1 MESTQRESPLLST
14 ENEVEPVN
22 LSELNSLPSR
32 QIRRRLDSVSST
44 STTSSTVT
52 FRSGNRVYET
62 RQKKKIPQVHKVIF
76 SMFIIVGT
84 IALGAYLL
92 VQKSQGTGMFQITE
106 EELQADEAYDEMEH
120 ERPVEMNTRDWVGL
134 IAACFFIFL
143 AAGGGIGGGGVL
155 VPTYIILLQFPPKY
169 AIPLSNCTILG
180 SSISNL
186 ILNVNKRHEYAD
198 RPMMDWDIMLMMEP
212 LTIAGALVGTFINV
226 ISPPWLVTLMLVI
239 LLVSAAHRTLGKGIK
254 KFKKE
259 TIALEK
265 AALEKQGHIDM
276 DNVAKGVEK
285 DGYEALPDE
294 AGDPEKTRQEYVNPQ
309 TVLAWTPAEVKQ
321 WWERSLP
328 PGCQEYI
335 YIVDECE
342 LDGNDLL
349 DLDYI
354 SLSQF
359 NVKKMLI
366 MKILRRIKQLKQSLG
381 MPAEDA
387 TTVLIKKEDGHDA
400 DHKPQNEDLSYTVAP
415 GQPDPRY
422 QKAEAEGNTEYMEI
436 LKNESIHQPWKV
448 LLMFLCTAGMLTLTI
463 LKGGGNINPLN
474 VESCTP
480 LYWTLTL
487 AAIPWVLVISY
498 IGRAHLL
505 KTWALKDKCGYEY
518 LPQDVV
524 WDETATIKYPLMCSM
539 AGLAAGMF
547 GIGGGIVKGPLM
559 LEMNVYPPV
568 TSATSATMILF
579 TSSAASVSYLLFE
592 QLNLNYAVV
601 LFCLG
606 IIFTL
611 AGQIGLNK
619 LVKKYKRNS
628 LIVLLIGTIVALSAV
643 AMGIESCGS
652 IIDLFKG
659 EAEPGSSICEGAG
672 GGEGRLL

>member
-1 MESTQRESPLLST
+1 ML
-14 ENEVEPVN
+14 
-22 LSELNSLPSR
+22 
-32 QIRRRLDSVSST
+32 
-44 STTSSTVT
+44 
-52 FRSGNRVYET
+52 
-62 RQKKKIPQVHKVIF
+62 
-76 SMFIIVGT
+76 
-84 IALGAYLL
+84 
-92 VQKSQGTGMFQITE
+92 TE
-106 EELQADEAYDEMEH
+106 EELEADEAYDRMEH
-120 ERPVEMNTRDWVGL
+120 ERPVEMDTADWVGL
-134 IAACFFIFL
+134 TAACFFIFL

-198 RPMMDWDIMLMMEP
+198 RPMIDWDIMLMMEP

-226 ISPPWLVTLMLVI
+226 ISPPWLVTCMLVI
-239 LLVSAAHRTLGKGIK
+239 LLTAAAHRTLGKGVK
-254 KFKKE
+254 KFKAE

-265 AALEKQGHIDM
+265 AAMSKQGHIDL
-276 DNVAKGVEK
+276 DNVGQDAAKK
-285 DGYEALPDE
+285 DGYEELPDE
-294 AGDPEKTRQEYVNPQ
+294 KNKREPEKVRQEYVNPQ
-309 TVLAWTPAEVKQ
+309 TVLAWSPAEVKQ
-321 WWERSLP
+321 WWQRSLP

-387 TTVLIKKEDGHDA
+387 TTVLINKEDGD
-400 DHKPQNEDLSYTVAP
+400 KEEKRPQNEDLSYTVPP
-415 GQPDPRY
+415 GGSDPRY
-422 QKAEAEGNTEYMEI
+422 EKAEATGNTDYMNI
-436 LKNESIHQPWKV
+436 LKAESIHPPWKV
-448 LLMFLCTAGMLTLTI
+448 ILMFLCTGGMLTLTI
-463 LKGGGNINPLN
+463 LKGGGNINPLG

-487 AAIPWVLVISY
+487 LALPWVLIISY

-505 KTWALKDKCGYEY
+505 KTWALKTKCGYEY

-592 QLNLNYAVV
+592 QLNLHYAQV
-601 LFCLG
+601 LFVLG

-611 AGQIGLNK
+611 FGQIGLNK

-628 LIVLLIGTIVALSAV
+628 LIVLLIGVIVALSAV

-652 IIDLFKG
+652 VIDLFRG
-659 EAEPGSSICEGAG
+659 EAEPGSSICEGAD
-672 GGEGRLL
+672 GGEGRLRLL